1 MGLLL
6 GIDLGTTF
14 VKAALFDSR
23 GRMLG
28 LGRVPLN
35 KHERGNTCELSAD
48 AFWVTVA
55 SAVRDSLSTAGA
67 YAFQVSALSYS
78 SQANSFLLLD
88 EAGDDLT
95 PLILWPDRRAESLSG
110 PQADLWLRDDF
121 LETTGIGPG
130 SVEFCPHKLE
140 WFRRKEPAIW
150 KKMAMIMTISDY
162 LVFGLTG
169 RRLGDRSTAS
179 MLGLWNQR
187 NQCWW
192 RDGFQQIEIPE
203 RALSVPL
210 LPGTC
215 IGTVTAHGA
224 VQIGVAPGTSVVVG
238 ALDHYMAAVGA
249 GLGKLADVSE
259 STGTVLACVALSR
272 QYAPRLDTCVGPTE
286 LEGKYYYLAFTNCGT
301 TALDAFK
308 AQYMA
313 NTPMEDIVR
322 LAEDAPVGAIGH
334 GSTAA
339 PVNDAAERSLN
350 QRPSN
355 GASHHVRAILEANA
369 FALVRLLNT
378 FPEARPERIVATGGG
393 ARSDTWLQLKADVLG
408 MEVIQLDC
416 EEPACH
422 GAAMFAATALKQG
435 GGAAMLNDFV
445 RVKRRFAPHP
455 TRHAE
460 YSEILKQAAP
470 ATSSNA

>member
-14 VKAALFDSR
+14 VKAAVFDTR

-28 LGRVPLN
+28 LGRVPLS
-35 KHERGNTCELSAD
+35 KHERGNTCEMPAA

-55 SAVRDSLSTAGA
+55 AAVRESLSAAGVH
-67 YAFQVSALSYS
+67 AFQVGALSYS

-88 EAGDDLT
+88 DAGDDLT
-95 PLILWPDRRAESLSG
+95 PLVLWPDRRAESLNGARS
-110 PQADLWLRDDF
+110 DLWLHDEF
-121 LETTGIGPG
+121 LDTTGIGPS

-192 RDGFQQIEIPE
+192 RDGLRHLEIPE
-203 RALSVPL
+203 GALSVPL

-238 ALDHYMAAVGA
+238 ALDHYMAGVGA

-272 QYAPRLDTCVGPTE
+272 QYAPRLETCVGPTE
-286 LEGKYYYLAFTNCGT
+286 VEGRYYYLAFTNCGT
-301 TALDAFK
+301 TPLDAYR
-308 AQYMA
+308 ARYMPA
-313 NTPMEDIVR
+313 VPMETIIR
-322 LAEDAPVGAIGH
+322 LAENAPAGAIGH
-334 GSTAA
+334 CPATPPCDEAVPG
-339 PVNDAAERSLN
+339 PPPDHLPYE
-350 QRPSN
+350 
-355 GASHHVRAILEANA
+355 GAGHHVRAILEANA
-369 FALVRLLNT
+369 FALLGLLNT

-408 MEVIQLDC
+408 MQVIQLDC
-416 EEPACH
+416 EEPACQ
-422 GAAMFAATALKQG
+422 GAAMFAATALKPG
-435 GGAAMLNDFV
+435 GGTGAMVGDFV
-445 RVKRRFAPHP
+445 RVKRRFEPHAA
-455 TRHAE
+455 RHAE
-460 YSEILKQAAP
+460 YDEILRQPTPSKA
-470 ATSSNA
+470 